1 MKKTAKILA
10 LVLLVVTAMVSC
22 IKNNSASNGNQN
34 ANLIVG
40 KWKCVSYSDDDEH
53 FSWAKIGDIWEFSS
67 DGTLDFVI
75 YYEESH
81 RVEQIS
87 AHYICS
93 ERWLSFFASSSSIY
107 NGTDS
112 FEIIEISRNDLT
124 LECQSNWMPC
134 HIVFEKVD

>member
-10 LVLLVVTAMVSC
+10 LVLLVVTTMVSC
-22 IKNNSASNGNQN
+22 TKNNSANNGNQN

-40 KWKCVSYSDDDEH
+40 KWKCVSYSDDGDY

-67 DGTLDFVI
+67 DGTLDLVI
-75 YYEESH
+75 YNEYSEAEK
-81 RVEQIS
+81 IS

-93 ERWLSFFASSSSIY
+93 EKWLSFFTYSIY
-107 NGTDS
+107 NGTVS
-112 FEIIEISRNDLT
+112 FEISEISRNDLT
-124 LECQSNWMPC
+124 LDCQAYYVTS